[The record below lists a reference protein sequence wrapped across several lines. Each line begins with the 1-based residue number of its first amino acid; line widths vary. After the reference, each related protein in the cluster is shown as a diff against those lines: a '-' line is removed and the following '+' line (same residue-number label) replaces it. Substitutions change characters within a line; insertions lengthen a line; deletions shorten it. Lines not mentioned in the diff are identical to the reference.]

1 MKLLNLLGT
10 ASCVATIL
18 LGGASVGQPNNGG
31 MPAPRNPAAVKQH
44 TERAHQLA
52 GEDLKDS
59 IGLLCTPATATAYA
73 KTLQDPPPTRVFD
86 NLYYVG
92 LGYVSAWALT
102 TSDGIILFDT
112 LDNPAEAQQY
122 IVGGLKTLG
131 LDPENIKYIIVTHG
145 HGDHYG
151 GAKYMQDR
159 FPKARLLMSEADYA
173 LAEKSASSG
182 KGPFAKVPA
191 PRRDMVI
198 TDGEVLRLGNTTIP
212 LYITP
217 GHTPGTISTI
227 LTVKDHGK
235 RHIISFWGGTT
246 PPRDH
251 ATLVQYDQSFQRFT
265 KLVNDAGAEGLISN
279 HPVWDGSVSK
289 IGKLRANPA
298 GPNPF
303 LIGKTLMDRYATV
316 QEECIQ
322 AGLAQ

>member
-1 MKLLNLLGT
+1 MKLPNLLAR
-10 ASCVATIL
+10 ASCLATIF
-18 LGGASVGQPNNGG
+18 LGGASFGQPDT
-31 MPAPRNPAAVKQH
+31 MPVQAPRDPAAVQEH
-44 TERAHQLA
+44 TERARQLA
-52 GEDLKDS
+52 DGDLKDS
-59 IGLLCTPATATAYA
+59 IGLLCTPAAATAYA
-73 KTLQDPPPTRVFD
+73 KTLQTPPPTRVFE

-92 LGYVSAWALT
+92 LGYVGAWALT
-102 TSDGIILFDT
+102 TSGGIILFDT

-131 LDPENIKYIIVTHG
+131 FDPKNIKYIIIMHG

-151 GAKYMQDR
+151 GARYMQDT
-159 FPKARLLMSEADYA
+159 FPEAHLLMSEADYA

-198 TDGEVLRLGNTTIP
+198 TDGEKLTLGDTTIP

-227 LTVKDHGK
+227 LTVRDHGK

-251 ATLVQYDQSFQRFT
+251 GALVQYDQSFRRFT

-279 HPVWDGSVSK
+279 HPVWDSSVTK
-289 IGKLRANPA
+289 IEKLRADPMA
-298 GPNPF
+298 RNPF
-303 LIGKTLMDRYATV
+303 LIGKTTMDRYAAV

-322 AGLAQ
+322 ADLAR